1 MAARGTTDT
10 LAVTYNR
17 AAIDSV
23 GATATELQQK
33 QAVAAVRLGWALEE
47 LVARSRMVQAQLVA
61 APGLEFPPD
70 LTHQLSP
77 AGQIRAL
84 SRLLKRQEKLLLS
97 PDAAPSNGP
106 LPSEALATDAALST
120 FLTAV
125 GLTVPPVDSL
135 KQIDGLILNW
145 DEAIVEFLLDPDWPS
160 AAASAALVSAF
171 EVGKA
176 LSRTRWY
183 IWAEVNAAKLPGAP
197 PPHAVIGTAPSAAWA
212 LMFDGPRV
220 GQIRRQLDGLGD
232 YLGGRTVAT
241 VSSSLE
247 YWHNALHNLDRI
259 LQAGTPASP
268 AHQVNAPKQD
278 DGQGAPVGRQPE
290 RKRTYAS
297 WPRGMAAGS
306 VPVSIQVT
314 GDESPNLL
322 AALEEQMD
330 NWYDLLT
337 GRRSPGAFPITGI
350 ITRLLDELGREALSQ
365 AQSLGTRL
373 LRGTLLTLAP
383 VVGILL
389 VLVVAVTLI
398 LIAVG
403 GPGNADPVARGA
415 AGVGAGLT
423 GLVAL
428 IASRGSALFNQ
439 GQTAVSDLQQ
449 RIARLEGQ
457 VQERL
462 TALEAAAPAPIKQVA
477 TTAAAAVPAFSW
489 QKVWQD
495 AMMDVV
501 GQLKIEELNLA
512 VSEPLVRYVLTPQG
526 EQTTNDPML
535 AIRRFLEL
543 VYDSTSNVERLE
555 AVFTD
560 LYKQTVTG
568 AATGQP

>member
-1 MAARGTTDT
+1 
-10 LAVTYNR
+10 
-17 AAIDSV
+17 
-23 GATATELQQK
+23 
-33 QAVAAVRLGWALEE
+33 
-47 LVARSRMVQAQLVA
+47 
-61 APGLEFPPD
+61 
-70 LTHQLSP
+70 
-77 AGQIRAL
+77 
-84 SRLLKRQEKLLLS
+84 
-97 PDAAPSNGP
+97 
-106 LPSEALATDAALST
+106 
-120 FLTAV
+120 
-125 GLTVPPVDSL
+125 
-135 KQIDGLILNW
+135 
-145 DEAIVEFLLDPDWPS
+145 
-160 AAASAALVSAF
+160 
-171 EVGKA
+171 
-176 LSRTRWY
+176 
-183 IWAEVNAAKLPGAP
+183 
-197 PPHAVIGTAPSAAWA
+197 
-212 LMFDGPRV
+212 MFDGPRV

-232 YLGGRTVAT
+232 FLGGRTVAT

-268 AHQVNAPKQD
+268 AHQGNGPKQD
-278 DGQGAPVGRQPE
+278 DGQGAPAGVQPE
-290 RKRTYAS
+290 RKRAYAS
-297 WPRGMAAGS
+297 WPRGMAAGNL
-306 VPVSIQVT
+306 PASIQVT
-314 GDESPNLL
+314 GDESPGLL

-350 ITRLLDELGREALSQ
+350 ITRLLDELGREVLSQ
-365 AQSLGTRL
+365 AQSLGTRM

-383 VVGILL
+383 VVGLL
-389 VLVVAVTLI
+389 LILVVAVTLI

-403 GPGNADPVARGA
+403 GPDNADPVARGA

-428 IASRGSALFNQ
+428 VASRGSALFNQ
-439 GQTAVSDLQQ
+439 GQTALSDLQQ

-457 VQERL
+457 VRERL
-462 TALEAAAPAPIKQVA
+462 TALEAAAHAPIKQVA
-477 TTAAAAVPAFSW
+477 TAVDAAVPAFSW
-489 QKVWQD
+489 HSVWQD

-501 GQLKIEELNLA
+501 SQLKIEELNLA
-512 VSEPLVRYVLTPQG
+512 VSEPIVRYVLTPQG